1 MTKNIEDYPMIL
13 TAVHLSEILMV
24 SKPTAYEL
32 MEQKSFPLIKL
43 GRSKR
48 VLRDKFQLADAATS
62 EQLIKPE
69 VRSGHIN
76 ELLTSLT

>member
-1 MTKNIEDYPMIL
+1 MPKNIEDYPMIL

-48 VLRDKFQLADAATS
+48 VLRDEFF
-62 EQLIKPE
+62 
-69 VRSGHIN
+69 N
-76 ELLTSLT
+76 WLTQQQVYSL

>member
-32 MEQKSFPLIKL
+32 MEQVSFPLIKL

-48 VLRDKFQLADAATS
+48 VLRDEFF
-62 EQLIKPE
+62 
-69 VRSGHIN
+69 N
-76 ELLTSLT
+76 WLTQQQVSSI

>member
-1 MTKNIEDYPMIL
+1 MHKNIEDYPMIL
-13 TAVHLSEILMV
+13 TAVHLSEILIV

-48 VLRDKFQLADAATS
+48 VLRDEFF
-62 EQLIKPE
+62 
-69 VRSGHIN
+69 N
-76 ELLTSLT
+76 WLTQQQVSSL

>member
-32 MEQKSFPLIKL
+32 MEQKAFPLIKL

-48 VLRDKFQLADAATS
+48 VLRDEFF
-62 EQLIKPE
+62 
-69 VRSGHIN
+69 N
-76 ELLTSLT
+76 WLTQQQVSSL

>member
-43 GRSKR
+43 GFSKR
-48 VLRDKFQLADAATS
+48 VLRDEFF
-62 EQLIKPE
+62 
-69 VRSGHIN
+69 N
-76 ELLTSLT
+76 WLTQQQVSSL